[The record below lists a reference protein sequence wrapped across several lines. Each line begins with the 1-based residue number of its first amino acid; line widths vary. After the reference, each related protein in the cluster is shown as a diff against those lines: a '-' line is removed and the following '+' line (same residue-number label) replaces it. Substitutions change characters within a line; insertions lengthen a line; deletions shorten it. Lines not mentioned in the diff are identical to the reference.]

1 MRWPWQKEP
10 REENSVSWDTDA
22 TEGFDPEQPADAG
35 EAEVAAPPSLDD
47 FEDEAVRGQVE
58 RLLAAREAEQEAR
71 LAEIGLGFGR
81 DGRPMVADTGKV
93 TGWLGPLSAHGT
105 AGAGDRTPP
114 PIAPPPAAAAA
125 PEPEEDLDF
134 YSMTTA
140 QFNALVEKRAEK
152 IVEKIV
158 KPLQESLSQQQQWA
172 QQRAARDGLA
182 QMKDDLARYAPHI
195 NPEIVDHPDF
205 PEFFRTNAANF
216 PHHFLDDPQGRV
228 AIAGM
233 TSAFLDPNKQP
244 RPRDD
249 KGRFAGGQ
257 SAAEALVN
265 RQFLAANAPSQGGRS
280 QAAMGVT
287 VSRED
292 EAFLRGMERHT
303 GTMSSAE
310 LSALEY
316 TDIENYRRAM
326 SKGQQRGRR

>member
-1 MRWPWQKEP
+1 MHLATTMP
-10 REENSVSWDTDA
+10 SGVSMTWLISPGLRANRAFSKLSSPLTWRA
-22 TEGFDPEQPADAG
+22 
-35 EAEVAAPPSLDD
+35 
-47 FEDEAVRGQVE
+47 
-58 RLLAAREAEQEAR
+58 
-71 LAEIGLGFGR
+71 IGLM
-81 DGRPMVADTGKV
+81 RPAV
-93 TGWLGPLSAHGT
+93 
-105 AGAGDRTPP
+105 
-114 PIAPPPAAAAA
+114 
-125 PEPEEDLDF
+125 
-134 YSMTTA
+134 
-140 QFNALVEKRAEK
+140 
-152 IVEKIV
+152 
-158 KPLQESLSQQQQWA
+158 
-172 QQRAARDGLA
+172 AARDGLA

-205 PEFFRTNAANF
+205 PEFFRPNAANF